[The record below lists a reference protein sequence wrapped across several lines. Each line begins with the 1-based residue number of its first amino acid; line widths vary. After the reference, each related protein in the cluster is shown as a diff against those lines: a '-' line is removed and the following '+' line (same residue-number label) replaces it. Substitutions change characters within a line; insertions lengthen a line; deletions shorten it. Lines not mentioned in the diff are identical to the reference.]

1 VRGSEQPVARPAS
14 SGGGSVYALPPRIM
28 ENNGIEYIIV
38 KDGDTRDKLEKEFGL
53 LKWEL
58 PRYNDLEPDFSP
70 FAGQMLYLKPKR
82 DKAEAG
88 KEFHT
93 VAEGDTMYLI
103 SQKYGIKLKSLY
115 EMNLIEKGFEPEKGK
130 KLSLRAAVKV
140 K

>member
-82 DKAEAG
+82 DKAYPG
-88 KEFHT
+88 KDFHT
-93 VAEGDTMYLI
+93 VSEGDTIYLI

-130 KLSLRAAVKV
+130 KLSLRAAVKG